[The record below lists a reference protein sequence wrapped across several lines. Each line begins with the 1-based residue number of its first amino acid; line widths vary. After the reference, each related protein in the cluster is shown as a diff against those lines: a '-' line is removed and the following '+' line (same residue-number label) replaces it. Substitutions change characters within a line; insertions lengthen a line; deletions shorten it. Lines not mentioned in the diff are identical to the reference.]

1 MEQEKIKSRKQKKK
15 KVFSRVMR
23 MKLMFTFGIILALLV
38 FLLGRIIFLYKTK
51 GVKYSNAVLSHLS
64 YAGSRIPYE
73 RGDIVDRNGNTLAD
87 SQAIY
92 NVVADPSVIFSSK
105 KDLYLEPTLEA
116 LATSFDLNK
125 EELREKL
132 TEGKTKQYMVLKKGM
147 EFDAVQAFKKL
158 QADNKNIKG
167 VWFELEYKRV
177 YPNNSLAS
185 HVIGYTNAGN
195 VGTYGIEQFYNDYLN
210 GTDGRTYGY

>member
-1 MEQEKIKSRKQKKK
+1 
-15 KVFSRVMR
+15 
-23 MKLMFTFGIILALLV
+23 
-38 FLLGRIIFLYKTK
+38 
-51 GVKYSNAVLSHLS
+51 
-64 YAGSRIPYE
+64 
-73 RGDIVDRNGNTLAD
+73 
-87 SQAIY
+87 
-92 NVVADPSVIFSSK
+92 
-105 KDLYLEPTLEA
+105 
-116 LATSFDLNK
+116 
-125 EELREKL
+125 
-132 TEGKTKQYMVLKKGM
+132 MVLKKGM

-210 GTDGRTYGY
+210 GTDGRTYGYYDNELNLVETVVKAKNGGTRVRSHGTQRQKSRHFVSPNEYIRDYEVERSASASDRSSKKRRPSACRRNASGTEQRLFIDYSNRL